1 VLDSHSYAAMTKN
14 NTKRFQKVILPHL
27 DAAYNYALWLSRNRH
42 DAEDLTQEACTRAL
56 AAFARFKHTN
66 PRAWLLT
73 IVRHTFFSQQQ
84 QTKQRGEVVYLD
96 SFSEHINEHTA
107 LHTHDTPEQHLI
119 RQAEKAAL
127 LSAMNKLSPEFRE
140 IIVLRELEGFSY
152 DELAQILDCAI
163 GTVMSRLARA
173 RDKLRGI
180 LQKAQHRS
188 EQKA

>member
-1 VLDSHSYAAMTKN
+1 MSKN
-14 NTKRFQKVILPHL
+14 NTERFQELILPHL
-27 DAAYNYALWLSRNRH
+27 NAAYNYAMWLSRNRH
-42 DAEDLTQEACTRAL
+42 DAEDLTQESFTRAL

-73 IVRHTFFSQQQ
+73 IVRNTFFNHQQ

-96 SFSEHINEHTA
+96 SYSDQATEHTA
-107 LHTHDTPEQHLI
+107 FHSHDTPEQHLI
-119 RQAEKAAL
+119 RQADKDSL
-127 LSAMNKLSPEFRE
+127 LHAMDKLSPEFRE

-173 RDKLRGI
+173 RDKLRMI
-180 LQKAQHRS
+180 LQKSMQLT
-188 EQKA
+188 EEKA